1 MLAQPASRRLPE
13 DFDIG
18 PLADRV
24 GGSRTER
31 LALAAAIRFLTGL
44 AGGKVPGEEI
54 LPERREELSRS
65 LQYYLDRQL
74 GPSRYR
80 LGPLIELEDG
90 SLRCRMRL
98 FGGGTAGSA
107 PSSVPGSAAGSGSG
121 ELYLSIADGRWYVAD
136 LQAGLA
142 ALGVAA
148 PRRTGKYVPT
158 EAR

>member
-1 MLAQPASRRLPE
+1 MSPEQVILAQPAARLLPE

-18 PLADRV
+18 PLGDRV

-31 LALAAAIRFLTGL
+31 MARAVAIRFLTGL
-44 AGGKVPGEEI
+44 AGGKVPDVEL

-65 LQYYLDRQL
+65 LQHYLDRKL
-74 GPSRYR
+74 LPSRYR

-90 SLRCRMRL
+90 SLRCRLRL
-98 FGGGTAGSA
+98 FGSGVAGSA
-107 PSSVPGSAAGSGSG
+107 PGSGSG

-142 ALGVAA
+142 VLGVAA
-148 PRRTGKYVPT
+148 PRRTGKYEPT

>member
-1 MLAQPASRRLPE
+1 VSPEQVILAQPAARLLPE

-18 PLADRV
+18 PLGDRV

-31 LALAAAIRFLTGL
+31 MARAVAVRFLAGL
-44 AGGKVPGEEI
+44 AGGKVPDVEL

-65 LQYYLDRQL
+65 LQHYLDRQL
-74 GPSRYR
+74 LPSRYR

-90 SLRCRMRL
+90 SLRCRVRL
-98 FGGGTAGSA
+98 FGN
-107 PSSVPGSAAGSGSG
+107 PGSGSG

-142 ALGVAA
+142 VLGVAA